1 MSLFDELKG
10 LAAQYTG
17 GGTPQGDP
25 SAHFDQVS
33 KTVDPSA
40 LAEGIVAAMRSDETP
55 PFSQL
60 VSQLFSNGSADQKAT
75 MLNAILG
82 AAPQLRQLV
91 PGLGSGGTVNP
102 QQATTIS
109 PDTVQNLAHQAE
121 QHNPSVVDK
130 LSSVYANHPTL
141 VKTLGTAAMAI
152 AIRKVTEKYAA

>member
-17 GGTPQGDP
+17 GAPPQGDP
-25 SAHFDQVS
+25 SAHFDRIS
-33 KTVDPSA
+33 KAVDSST
-40 LAEGIVAAMRSDETP
+40 LAQGIAAAMRSEQTP
-55 PFSQL
+55 PFSEL

-75 MLNAILG
+75 MLNAILA
-82 AAPQLRQLV
+82 AAPQLTHLV
-91 PGLGSGGTVNP
+91 PGLSSEGTVNP

-121 QHNPSVVDK
+121 QHDPSVVDR

-152 AIRKVTEKYAA
+152 AIRKVAEKYAA